1 MPKINVKK
9 EDLTSYILIIA
20 GSFIMA
26 VGFVVFV
33 SPLKLAPGGVYG
45 IAIILHHHFDFPIGL
60 SGICLDLPLLLVGT
74 LTLGPKFGA
83 KTLIGIISLS
93 ASISIMEYI
102 YKYEPLINDPS
113 TFFVQAVFGG
123 VIIGAGLGI
132 IFKTKATS
140 GGTDIVAT
148 ILKRYT
154 HLSIGSAL
162 MIVDSVIVL
171 VALIVFND
179 WTIPLYSWTVIYVSS
194 TIADKI
200 VKGFNPTQTVLI
212 ISDKYE
218 EISRKIIDDM
228 ERGATL
234 INAYGAFS
242 GSEKKIIFT
251 NISIREVASI
261 RRYIRQIDPA
271 AFVTV
276 IDANEVIGD
285 GFKSIHE
292 KY

>member
-1 MPKINVKK
+1 MPKIKFSK
-9 EDLTSYILIIA
+9 EDLISNILIIT

-45 IAIILHHHFDFPIGL
+45 IAIILHHIFGFPIGL
-60 SGICLDLPLLLVGT
+60 SGICLDLPLLLIGILV
-74 LTLGPKFGA
+74 LGPKFGI
-83 KTLIGIISLS
+83 KTVVGIVSLS
-93 ASISIMEYI
+93 ASISLMEYL
-102 YKYEPLINDPS
+102 YKYQPLISDTS
-113 TFFVQAVFGG
+113 TYFVQAVFGG
-123 VIIGAGLGI
+123 VLIGIGLGL

-140 GGTDIVAT
+140 GGTDILAT

-154 HLSIGSAL
+154 SLSIGSAL
-162 MIVDSVIVL
+162 IVVDSIVVL
-171 VALIVFND
+171 LALAVFND
-179 WTIPLYSWTVIYVSS
+179 WTIPLYSWAVIYVAS
-194 TIADKI
+194 TVAEKV
-200 VKGFNPTQTVLI
+200 VKGFNTTQTVLI
-212 ISDKYE
+212 ISEKYE
-218 EISRKIIDDM
+218 EISKKITEDM
-228 ERGATL
+228 ERGATI
-234 INAYGAFS
+234 INAQGAFS

-251 NISIREVASI
+251 NISIREVANV
-261 RRYIRQIDPA
+261 RKYIRNIDPA

>member
-1 MPKINVKK
+1 MPKISLSK
-9 EDLTSYILIIA
+9 ENLIPYILIIT
-20 GSFIMA
+20 GSFIMS

-45 IAIILHHHFDFPIGL
+45 IAIILHHHFNFPIGL
-60 SGICLDLPLLLVGT
+60 SGICLDLPLLLIGT
-74 LTLGPKFGA
+74 LVLGSKFGA

-93 ASISIMEYI
+93 GSISIMEYI

-123 VIIGAGLGI
+123 VIIGIGLGI

-140 GGTDIVAT
+140 GGTDIIAT
-148 ILKRYT
+148 ILKRYI

-162 MIVDSVIVL
+162 IIVDSIVVL
-171 VALIVFND
+171 AALIAFSD
-179 WTIPLYSWTVIYVSS
+179 WTIPLYSWIVIYVSS
-194 TIADKI
+194 TVADKI
-200 VKGFNPTQTVLI
+200 VKGFNTTQTVLI

-218 EISRKIIDDM
+218 EISKKIIDDM

-234 INAYGAFS
+234 ISAQGVFS
-242 GSEKKIIFT
+242 GKDKKIIFT
-251 NISIREVASI
+251 NISIREVATV
-261 RRYIRQIDPA
+261 RRYIRHIDPA

>member
-1 MPKINVKK
+1 MPKIKFSK
-9 EDLTSYILIIA
+9 EDLISNILIIT

-45 IAIILHHHFDFPIGL
+45 IAIILHHIFGFPIGL
-60 SGICLDLPLLLVGT
+60 SGICLDLPLLLIGILV
-74 LTLGPKFGA
+74 LGPKFGI
-83 KTLIGIISLS
+83 KTIVGIVSLS
-93 ASISIMEYI
+93 ASISLMEYL
-102 YKYEPLINDPS
+102 YKYQPLISDPS
-113 TFFVQAVFGG
+113 TYFVQAVFGG
-123 VIIGAGLGI
+123 VLIGIGLGL

-140 GGTDIVAT
+140 GGTDILAT

-154 HLSIGSAL
+154 SLSIGSAL
-162 MIVDSVIVL
+162 IVVDSIVVL
-171 VALIVFND
+171 LALAVFND
-179 WTIPLYSWTVIYVSS
+179 WTIPLYSWAVIYVAS
-194 TIADKI
+194 TVAEKV
-200 VKGFNPTQTVLI
+200 VKGFNTTQTVLI
-212 ISDKYE
+212 ISEKHE
-218 EISRKIIDDM
+218 EISKKITEDM
-228 ERGATL
+228 ERGATI
-234 INAYGAFS
+234 INAQGAFS

-251 NISIREVASI
+251 NISIREVANV
-261 RRYIRQIDPA
+261 RKYIRNIDPA

>member
-1 MPKINVKK
+1 MPKFS
-9 EDLTSYILIIA
+9 LTKDNIISYILIIT

-26 VGFVVFV
+26 VGYVVFV

-45 IAIILHHHFDFPIGL
+45 IAIILHHHFNFPIGL
-60 SGICLDLPLLLVGT
+60 TGICLDLPLLLIGT
-74 LTLGPKFGA
+74 LILGAKFGA
-83 KTLIGIISLS
+83 KTLIGIVSLS
-93 ASISIMEYI
+93 VSISIMEYL
-102 YKYEPLINDPS
+102 YKYEPLISDPS

-123 VIIGAGLGI
+123 VIIGIGLGL

-140 GGTDIVAT
+140 GGTDIVAI

-154 HLSIGSAL
+154 HLSLGYSLI
-162 MIVDSVIVL
+162 IVDSIIVL
-171 VALIVFND
+171 AALVAFSD
-179 WTIPLYSWTVIYVSS
+179 WSIPLYSWAVIYVAS

-200 VKGFNPTQTVLI
+200 AKGLNPTQTVLI

-218 EISRKIIDDM
+218 EISKKITTDM

-234 INAYGAFS
+234 INAQGAFS
-242 GSEKKIIFT
+242 GNNKKIIFT
-251 NISIREVASI
+251 NISIREVATI
-261 RRYIRQIDPA
+261 RRYIRHIDPT

-285 GFKSIHE
+285 GFKNIHE

>member
-1 MPKINVKK
+1 MSKFNFTKDNII
-9 EDLTSYILIIA
+9 SYILIIT

-45 IAIILHHHFDFPIGL
+45 VAIILHHHFNFPIGL
-60 SGICLDLPLLLVGT
+60 SGICLDLPLLLLGT
-74 LTLGPKFGA
+74 LILGAKFGA

-93 ASISIMEYI
+93 ASISLMEYL
-102 YKYEPLINDPS
+102 YKYEPLISDPS

-123 VIIGAGLGI
+123 VIIGIGLGL

-140 GGTDIVAT
+140 GGTDIIAT

-154 HLSIGSAL
+154 NLSIGYSL
-162 MIVDSVIVL
+162 IIVDSVV
-171 VALIVFND
+171 VFAALIAFSD
-179 WTIPLYSWTVIYVSS
+179 WSIPLYSWIVIYVAS

-200 VKGFNPTQTVLI
+200 AKGLNPTQTVLI

-218 EISRKIIDDM
+218 EILKKIIADM

-234 INAYGAFS
+234 INAQGAFS
-242 GSEKKIIFT
+242 GSDRKIIFT
-251 NISIREVASI
+251 NISIREVATV
-261 RRYIRQIDPA
+261 RRYIRHIDPM

-276 IDANEVIGD
+276 IEANEVIGY

-292 KY
+292 RY

>member
-1 MPKINVKK
+1 MPKFSFTK
-9 EDLTSYILIIA
+9 ENIASYALIIA

-26 VGFVVFV
+26 AGYVIFV

-45 IAIILHHHFDFPIGL
+45 IAIILHHHFNFAIGL
-60 SGICLDLPLLLVGT
+60 SGICLDLPLLLIGT
-74 LTLGPKFGA
+74 LVLGAKFGA

-93 ASISIMEYI
+93 AFISVLEHFYG
-102 YKYEPLINDPS
+102 YEPLISDSS

-123 VIIGAGLGI
+123 VIIGIGLGM

-140 GGTDIVAT
+140 GGTDIIAIIVR
-148 ILKRYT
+148 RYT
-154 HLSIGSAL
+154 HLSLRYAL
-162 MIVDSVIVL
+162 IIVDSIVVL
-171 VALIVFND
+171 AALIAFND
-179 WTIPLYSWTVIYVSS
+179 FSIPLYSWVVIYVLS

-200 VKGFNPTQTVLI
+200 AKGLNPTQTVLI
-212 ISDKYE
+212 ISDRYE
-218 EISRKIIDDM
+218 EISKKIIGDM

-234 INAYGAFS
+234 ISAQGAFS
-242 GSEKKIIFT
+242 GNDKKIIFT
-251 NISIREVASI
+251 NISIREVATI
-261 RRYIRQIDPA
+261 RRYIRHIDPM

-292 KY
+292 KF

>member
-1 MPKINVKK
+1 MPKFNFKK
-9 EDLTSYILIIA
+9 DNLISYSLIIT

-26 VGFVVFV
+26 VGYVIFV

-45 IAIILHHHFDFPIGL
+45 IAIILHHHFNFPIGL
-60 SGICLDLPLLLVGT
+60 SGICLDLPLLLIGT
-74 LTLGPKFGA
+74 LILGAKFGA
-83 KTLIGIISLS
+83 KTLLGIISLS
-93 ASISIMEYI
+93 ASITLMEYL
-102 YKYEPLINDPS
+102 YKYEPLIDDPS

-123 VIIGAGLGI
+123 VIIGIGLGL

-140 GGTDIVAT
+140 GGTDIIAT

-154 HLSIGSAL
+154 HLSLGYSLI
-162 MIVDSVIVL
+162 IVDSIVVL
-171 VALIVFND
+171 VALIAFND
-179 WTIPLYSWTVIYVSS
+179 WSIPLYSWAVIYVAS

-200 VKGFNPTQTVLI
+200 AKGLNPTQTLLI
-212 ISDKYE
+212 ISDKYD
-218 EISRKIIDDM
+218 EISKKIIADM

-234 INAYGAFS
+234 INAQGAFS
-242 GSEKKIIFT
+242 GDDKKIIFT
-251 NISIREVASI
+251 NISIREVATV
-261 RRYIRQIDPA
+261 RRYIRHIDPL

-292 KY
+292 RY

>member
-1 MPKINVKK
+1 MPKFNFTKDNLI
-9 EDLTSYILIIA
+9 SYILIIV

-26 VGFVVFV
+26 VGYVIFI

-45 IAIILHHHFDFPIGL
+45 IAIILHHNFSFPIGL
-60 SGICLDLPLLLVGT
+60 SGICLDLPLLLIGT
-74 LTLGPKFGA
+74 LVLGAKFGA
-83 KTLIGIISLS
+83 KTLVGIISLS
-93 ASISIMEYI
+93 VSISIMEYL
-102 YKYEPLINDPS
+102 YKYEPLISDPS

-123 VIIGAGLGI
+123 VITGVGLGM

-140 GGTDIVAT
+140 GGTDIIAT

-154 HLSIGSAL
+154 NLSLGYSLI
-162 MIVDSVIVL
+162 IVDSIVVL
-171 VALIVFND
+171 AALIVFND
-179 WTIPLYSWTVIYVSS
+179 WSIPLYSWIVIYVCS

-200 VKGFNPTQTVLI
+200 AKGLNPTQTVLI

-218 EISRKIIDDM
+218 EILKKIIDDM
-228 ERGATL
+228 GRGATL
-234 INAYGAFS
+234 IQAQGAFS
-242 GSEKKIIFT
+242 GSDKKIVFT

-261 RRYIRQIDPA
+261 RRYIRHIDPM

-276 IDANEVIGD
+276 IEANEVIGD